1 MASGLKYDEGFK
13 LVQYIDLP
21 FNAAVSTEDSR
32 PALFVDAQSI
42 MSFKWKDDSEFDF
55 SVELV
60 SGIEANLTEWLE
72 DEPKGHVI
80 VLIDDETFLPAAV
93 AGHADSPET
102 QALLIRMCHEQALDA
117 LKGLKLVFP
126 LYYYHVHF
134 GAFDEKD
141 FQRTVALGPVA
152 WLQHRHSLSLSSS
165 LWVAP
170 CPKNALHAVPWDIP
184 YISATEFF
192 AVGSWDLASKLRQF
206 RMQNTSLP
214 SVLRQGTGASA
225 VAPKEGSQA
234 ANQHVAWP
242 LEAERR
248 SLVQDDPLLASE
260 WTMVSEEISFG
271 RTHGCIFQPL
281 VSAKKRAGAPLEES
295 VLSPSKRTSN
305 PSTSE
310 IIEVHDSSSIP
321 IEAEPSLSGSTNLDR

>member
-1 MASGLKYDEGFK
+1 
-13 LVQYIDLP
+13 
-21 FNAAVSTEDSR
+21 
-32 PALFVDAQSI
+32 

-60 SGIEANLTEWLE
+60 SGIESNLTEWLQ
-72 DEPKGHVI
+72 DEPNSHII

-117 LKGLKLVFP
+117 LKGLKLSFP
-126 LYYYHVHF
+126 IYYYHVHF

-141 FQRTVALGPVA
+141 FQRTASLGPIA
-152 WLQHRHSLSLSSS
+152 WLQRRHSLALASS

-192 AVGSWDLASKLRQF
+192 AVASWDLASKLRQF
-206 RMQNTSLP
+206 RMQNASLP
-214 SVLRQGTGASA
+214 TVLRQGTGSSD
-225 VAPKEGSQA
+225 VALNEGVQTSI
-234 ANQHVAWP
+234 HFVSWP

-248 SLVQDDPLLASE
+248 SLVQENSSLASE
-260 WTMVSEEISFG
+260 WITVSEEISFG

-281 VSAKKRAGAPLEES
+281 VSAKKRPGAPLEES
-295 VLSPSKRTSN
+295 VLSPSKRTSS
-305 PSTSE
+305 PSKAE

-321 IEAEPSLSGSTNLDR
+321 IEAEPSLSGSTNP